1 LHGTAHE
8 RAVRDR
14 DARSAYITHDACA
27 VLQDDRFLP
36 QQIALHRPTDY
47 ETPAAY
53 VGADDS
59 VDLDCDVAAGDDL
72 ADDEA
77 LDLKVTVARQATAH
91 ARGSPD
97 YRDA

>member
-1 LHGTAHE
+1 
-8 RAVRDR
+8 VRDR
-14 DARSAYITHDACA
+14 DARSAYITDHTRA

-47 ETPAAY
+47 EAPAAY

-59 VDLDCDVAAGDDL
+59 VDLDCDVAAGHDL

-91 ARGSPD
+91 ARRSPD
-97 YRDA
+97 YRDV